1 MVLEFNGKRP
11 IRKNLTIE
19 PIALSDEQNQQ
30 LEQIMTSKK
39 GSMYKRW
46 RLRKTMINSTGSAGG
61 CCCICR
67 KLPTHILKYH
77 ISGCY
82 LVQKYCESCLKK
94 EGLI

>member
-39 GSMYKRW
+39 GSMHE
-46 RLRKTMINSTGSAGG
+46 NAGS
-61 CCCICR
+61 
-67 KLPTHILKYH
+67 
-77 ISGCY
+77 
-82 LVQKYCESCLKK
+82 
-94 EGLI
+94 